1 MADRTRATKSRKRQ
15 RAQSEKDSPSVP
27 SPVAAKRRRVD
38 KTHDREPGL
47 DVASTSPG
55 LISTAINGALSLGR
69 RIVSSGAH
77 VSPTKKKPTKA
88 DAWEVPDSEEERT
101 TAKPPPR
108 KASSRK
114 PKALPAPPK
123 KASAA
128 VYDVP
133 ESGDDELA
141 RTPVSHHTS
150 RQKRNAGTGGQAK
163 AKATTKSSQSALGK
177 PGQTSKAS
185 LSEAQETD
193 EPQDEV
199 PAVDTPSKP
208 RSIKKARTKIVPELI
223 SEGSEEEGQPPPSP
237 LRNKDDSNQ
246 LSAPALKMKGILTPA
261 KQEGIRRQKSVAFN
275 SGKKAD
281 ETFEEAVSKATESV
295 SKPGRGRKKAA
306 PKEKPKA
313 VPKGQPKAAP
323 QEKPKA
329 AAKKQPK
336 AVPKDDPSSPDKKDE
351 EGEEDEEDEEVCTM
365 CSKPDSKRGNEIVFC
380 DSCDK
385 GYHKKCHGLA
395 AIPKGDWIC
404 RNCLQ
409 EDTTSLAVGQKPG
422 TVVSRQE
429 EIPVIPNFEQHLR
442 TLQRVL
448 LDRCAGRRRIK
459 LRGQDEAYE
468 KASQLVEQTIV
479 AGEGN
484 SMLVI
489 GARGCGKTTVRT
501 PPSARVKRS

>member
-15 RAQSEKDSPSVP
+15 HAQSEKDSPSAP
-27 SPVAAKRRRVD
+27 SPVATKRRRVD

-47 DVASTSPG
+47 DGASTSPG
-55 LISTAINGALSLGR
+55 LISTAINGTLSLGR

-77 VSPTKKKPTKA
+77 ASPTKKKPTKA

-114 PKALPAPPK
+114 PKALPAPPEE
-123 KASAA
+123 ASTA

-141 RTPVSHHTS
+141 RTPVSHHAS
-150 RQKRNAGTGGQAK
+150 RRKAPAETGGQAK
-163 AKATTKSSQSALGK
+163 AKATTKGSQSVRWK
-177 PGQTSKAS
+177 PGQPSKAS
-185 LSEAQETD
+185 LSKAQETE

-208 RSIKKARTKIVPELI
+208 RSIKKAKTQIVPELI

-237 LRNKDDSNQ
+237 LRNKDNSNQ
-246 LSAPALKMKGILTPA
+246 LPAPALKMKGILTPA

-275 SGKKAD
+275 SGKKSD

-313 VPKGQPKAAP
+313 VPK
-323 QEKPKA
+323 EKPKPA
-329 AAKKQPK
+329 PKEQPK
-336 AVPKDDPSSPDKKDE
+336 AVPKDDPSSTYKKD
-351 EGEEDEEDEEVCTM
+351 EEDEEDEEVCTM
-365 CSKPDSKRGNEIVFC
+365 CSKPDTKRGNEIVFC
-380 DSCDK
+380 DSCDR
-385 GYHKKCHGLA
+385 GYHQKCHGLA
-395 AIPKGDWIC
+395 VVPKGDWIC
-404 RNCLQ
+404 RNCL
-409 EDTTSLAVGQKPG
+409 EDDNNSLAVSQKPG
-422 TVVSRQE
+422 MVVSRQE
-429 EIPVIPNFEQHLR
+429 EIPAIPNFEQHLR

-459 LRGQDEAYE
+459 MRGQDEAYE

-501 PPSARVKRS
+501 PPSARVKIS